1 MSRIEVVSKVED
13 SRAEVRAKSLRE
25 AGFDVNKIELVD
37 AYTLD
42 AELPPEQLES
52 VAEGL
57 RNPVVQDAFTKSHL
71 PGEFD
76 WAVEIGFHP
85 GVTDNVGHTV
95 SEGIEARLGRKIPVG
110 SSQVMFISGNLSEE
124 QVCKLADG
132 LYNPVIQRAK
142 IKSREQYLNDKGMNT
157 VYPRV
162 NLHQQPT
169 AALVDLLHVD
179 DKELETIGKKGV
191 ANADG
196 SRNGP
201 LSMSLEYMKAV
212 QAYFKEK
219 GRNPTDVELESIAQ
233 TWSEHCKH
241 TIFANPI
248 TMTYGLGHS
257 ERVAEGIFKKF
268 IKGSTAQIRK
278 RKGDKDFCVSLFSD
292 NAGVIRFDET
302 HNISYKVETHNSPS
316 ALDPFGGAITGI
328 VGVNRDPMGT
338 RKGHK
343 CVANVYGYCLGD
355 PRDKS
360 KLFKGPNFTQEM
372 LSSKRIGLGVIDGVN
387 VGGNCSGIGTELGFA
402 IYDQRY
408 SGKPVVYVGTV
419 GLEEIVSG
427 EKEKAAL
434 PGDYIVMVGGRIG
447 RDGIHGAT
455 FSSEAMDAGSPAG
468 AVQIGDPIT
477 QKKMHDALIF
487 EAKPRNLYSSITDNG
502 AGGLSCSVAEMAK
515 ECGGCRVELDK
526 APTKY
531 PGMSPWQ
538 IWISESQ
545 ERMTLS
551 VPKDKWKEFSELM
564 QSRDVEATVIGE
576 FNDSG
581 KCVVDYNGKNVMD
594 VDLDFLHDGV
604 PERELFAERKV
615 VKHEEPVIPAVDDLT
630 GVLFSMLGRLN
641 ICSKEFIAQ
650 QYDHEVQGGSAL
662 KPLQGNGRV
671 YADASAFRP
680 VLSSKKAVVLSQG
693 ICPSYSDINTYHMAA
708 CAVDTAVRRA
718 VCAGANLDHLALL
731 DNFCWPGDSEAN
743 LGDLF
748 AANMSFSDHAIA
760 HDAPPISGK
769 DSMFNTFKGYDEN
782 NNPVTIS
789 VPPTLLVS
797 TISVVDDV
805 KNLVSLDAKVA
816 GDLVYVLGDTH
827 DELGGS
833 EYFKMVGEQQR
844 GKPFVGNRCPVSNPD
859 KNPRLYRSLQKCNEQ
874 GVVASAKS
882 VDFGGLGVALAKTAM
897 GGLLGMD
904 VSIDNL
910 PGKWSRADYAL
921 FSESQGRCVVTIDP
935 KNRAKFEELMKGHTF
950 AQVGT
955 VRDDNRFVV
964 QYNGKTVVDSDVNK
978 TLEPY
983 KAPLRDF

>member
-983 KAPLRDF
+983 KATLRDF

>member
-1 MSRIEVVSKVED
+1 
-13 SRAEVRAKSLRE
+13 
-25 AGFDVNKIELVD
+25 
-37 AYTLD
+37 
-42 AELPPEQLES
+42 
-52 VAEGL
+52 
-57 RNPVVQDAFTKSHL
+57 
-71 PGEFD
+71 
-76 WAVEIGFHP
+76 
-85 GVTDNVGHTV
+85 
-95 SEGIEARLGRKIPVG
+95 
-110 SSQVMFISGNLSEE
+110 
-124 QVCKLADG
+124 
-132 LYNPVIQRAK
+132 
-142 IKSREQYLNDKGMNT
+142 MN
-157 VYPRV
+157 
-162 NLHQQPT
+162 
-169 AALVDLLHVD
+169 
-179 DKELETIGKKGV
+179 
-191 ANADG
+191 
-196 SRNGP
+196 
-201 LSMSLEYMKAV
+201 
-212 QAYFKEK
+212 
-219 GRNPTDVELESIAQ
+219 
-233 TWSEHCKH
+233 
-241 TIFANPI
+241 
-248 TMTYGLGHS
+248 
-257 ERVAEGIFKKF
+257 
-268 IKGSTAQIRK
+268 
-278 RKGDKDFCVSLFSD
+278 
-292 NAGVIRFDET
+292 
-302 HNISYKVETHNSPS
+302 
-316 ALDPFGGAITGI
+316 
-328 VGVNRDPMGT
+328 
-338 RKGHK
+338 
-343 CVANVYGYCLGD
+343 
-355 PRDKS
+355 
-360 KLFKGPNFTQEM
+360 
-372 LSSKRIGLGVIDGVN
+372 
-387 VGGNCSGIGTELGFA
+387 
-402 IYDQRY
+402 
-408 SGKPVVYVGTV
+408 
-419 GLEEIVSG
+419 
-427 EKEKAAL
+427 
-434 PGDYIVMVGGRIG
+434 
-447 RDGIHGAT
+447 
-455 FSSEAMDAGSPAG
+455 
-468 AVQIGDPIT
+468 
-477 QKKMHDALIF
+477 
-487 EAKPRNLYSSITDNG
+487 
-502 AGGLSCSVAEMAK
+502 
-515 ECGGCRVELDK
+515 
-526 APTKY
+526 
-531 PGMSPWQ
+531 
-538 IWISESQ
+538 
-545 ERMTLS
+545 
-551 VPKDKWKEFSELM
+551 
-564 QSRDVEATVIGE
+564 VEATVIGE

-983 KAPLRDF
+983 KATLRDF